1 MCGSVS
7 DTHGVEH
14 CKKLRAPW
22 EEPSFM
28 DAAEHFT
35 FETDTPVEQR
45 VTRSRDLRLDHA
57 GR

>member
-1 MCGSVS
+1 
-7 DTHGVEH
+7 
-14 CKKLRAPW
+14 
-22 EEPSFM
+22 M

-35 FETDTPVEQR
+35 FETDTPVERR